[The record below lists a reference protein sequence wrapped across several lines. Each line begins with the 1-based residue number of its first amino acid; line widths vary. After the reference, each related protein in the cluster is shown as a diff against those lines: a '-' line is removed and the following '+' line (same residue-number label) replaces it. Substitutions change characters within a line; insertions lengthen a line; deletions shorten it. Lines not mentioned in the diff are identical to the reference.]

1 MHTSRKEKK
10 HKENFR
16 NEIVKKV
23 DQWNYHIHAK
33 LNLRNSSSS
42 LLMPHR
48 KSVTSASLRL
58 HKRKIKFIIVQLHTT
73 ESSLT
78 SCFSKRKQ
86 NSKNKKMD
94 SKNVQ
99 ISQLF
104 SVKVLFVKHMHK
116 GEIFLLNCDD
126 ASAGVLQDTLVLLST
141 LMV

>member
-23 DQWNYHIHAK
+23 DQWNYHIQAK

-42 LLMPHR
+42 LLMPYR
-48 KSVTSASLRL
+48 KYVTSASLRL
-58 HKRKIKFIIVQLHTT
+58 HKRKIKFIFVQLHTT

-78 SCFSKRKQ
+78 CCFSERKQ

>member
-23 DQWNYHIHAK
+23 DQWNYHIQAK

-42 LLMPHR
+42 LLMPYR
-48 KSVTSASLRL
+48 KYVTSASLRL
-58 HKRKIKFIIVQLHTT
+58 HKRKIKFIFVQLHTT

-78 SCFSKRKQ
+78 CCFSKRKQ

-116 GEIFLLNCDD
+116 GEIFLLNCGD